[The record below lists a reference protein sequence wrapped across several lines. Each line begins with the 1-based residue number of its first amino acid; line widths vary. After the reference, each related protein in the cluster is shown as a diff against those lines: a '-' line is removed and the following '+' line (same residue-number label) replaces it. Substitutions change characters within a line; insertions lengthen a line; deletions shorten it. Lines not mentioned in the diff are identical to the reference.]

1 MFNDKTHTLQAEK
14 KTFVV
19 YFVLNELKW
28 TVASHDTKLK
38 KLFSHLLKLEV
49 ISYLFIKQGFLL
61 AEVWMTLINGGRT
74 NTLSANVHGAVNW

>member
-1 MFNDKTHTLQAEK
+1 MTKLIPCKLKK

-28 TVASHDTKLK
+28 TVTSHDT